1 MIELHPEVFMTH
13 SLRITTA
20 IPAAFILASCAATT
34 AGVKP
39 DIAAAG
45 PTARSPACLS
55 DTGTRIPGNGT
66 NCSAVGRSYTSD
78 DINSTGA
85 TTADGALR
93 LLDPSITV
101 HR

>member
-1 MIELHPEVFMTH
+1 MTH

-20 IPAAFILASCAATT
+20 IAAPFILVSCAATT

-39 DIAAAG
+39 DAAASV
-45 PTARSPACLS
+45 PTARNPACLS
-55 DTGTRIPGNGT
+55 ETGTRVPGNGA
-66 NCSAVGRSYTSD
+66 NCSAVGRSYSSD

-93 LLDPSITV
+93 LLDPAITV

>member
-1 MIELHPEVFMTH
+1 MTH

-39 DIAAAG
+39 DAVAG
-45 PTARSPACLS
+45 GPVARNPACLS
-55 DTGTRIPGNGT
+55 DTGTRIPANDA
-66 NCSAVGRSYTSD
+66 NCSTVGRSYSSD
-78 DINSTGA
+78 DIHRTGA
-85 TTADGALR
+85 TSADEALP
-93 LLDPSITV
+93 LLDPAITV

>member
-1 MIELHPEVFMTH
+1 MTH

-20 IPAAFILASCAATT
+20 LAAFILVSCAAKT

-39 DIAAAG
+39 DAAASG
-45 PTARSPACLS
+45 PVARNPACLS
-55 DTGTRIPGNGT
+55 ETGTRIPGNGT
-66 NCSAVGRSYTSD
+66 NCSTVGRSYSSD

-93 LLDPSITV
+93 LLDPAITV

>member
-1 MIELHPEVFMTH
+1 MTH

-20 IPAAFILASCAATT
+20 ILAAFILASCAAT

-39 DIAAAG
+39 DAAAAR
-45 PTARSPACLS
+45 PTARNPACLS
-55 DTGTRIPGNGT
+55 DTGTRIPDNGT
-66 NCSAVGRSYTSD
+66 NCSAVGRSYTSN

-85 TTADGALR
+85 TTADGALH
-93 LLDPSITV
+93 LLDPAITV